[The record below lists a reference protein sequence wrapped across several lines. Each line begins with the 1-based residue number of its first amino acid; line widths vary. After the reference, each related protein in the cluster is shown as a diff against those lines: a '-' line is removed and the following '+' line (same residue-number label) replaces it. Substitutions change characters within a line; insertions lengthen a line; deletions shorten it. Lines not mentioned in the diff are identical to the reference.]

1 MKKILLY
8 IFIAL
13 SFFSCEKKVD
23 WPLQNQPN
31 DMIVVDGMITDE
43 QKQHQVKLSLPVSQ
57 LNETP
62 QPVTG
67 ATVTISDH
75 DSIYVLTEQPANSG
89 IYKTDSFVHGQ
100 PGQNYTLKILY
111 NGKEYDAQ
119 SYMLSGETFTPLI
132 YKIVSKDGLY
142 HITWVASAYNPENF
156 AMWEILLDWST
167 VPGYTNLDP
176 GQCKARLLY
185 YTLPTL
191 DVSQV
196 LTNELEKIYFPLGTH
211 IIEKRYT
218 INADYAAFIRD
229 LLSETNWQGGVFDS
243 SHANL
248 PTNVSGNAVGFFSA
262 CAVVSYSTVVTP

>member
-1 MKKILLY
+1 MKKTLLY

-23 WPLQNQPN
+23 WPLQDQKN

-57 LNETP
+57 LNESP
-62 QPVTG
+62 QPVSG

-75 DSIYVLTEQPANSG
+75 DSNYVLTEQPVNSG
-89 IYKTDSFVHGQ
+89 IYKTDSFAFGK

-111 NGKEYDAQ
+111 NGKEYGAQ

-132 YKIVSKDGLY
+132 YTKVSRDSVY
-142 HITWVASAYNPENF
+142 HITWVANPYNPENF

-167 VPGYTNLDP
+167 VPGYTNIDP
-176 GQCKARLLY
+176 EKCKARLLY

-196 LTNELEKIYFPLGTH
+196 LTNELQKIYFPAGTH
-211 IIEKRYT
+211 ITERRYT
-218 INADYAAFIRD
+218 INAEYAAFIRA
-229 LLSETNWQGGVFDS
+229 LLSETNWQGGLFDS

-248 PTNVSGNAVGFFSA
+248 PTNVSDNAMGFFSA
-262 CAVVSYSTVVTP
+262 CAVVSYSTIVTP